1 MQISSNEFCIKEKK
15 EIGKIIDLN
24 QIKEGLEDFDPILDI
39 EEGFEGILKLAG
51 KLDS

>member
-15 EIGKIIDLN
+15 EIGKITDLN
-24 QIKEGLEDFDPILDI
+24 QIKEGLEDLDPISDI

>member
-15 EIGKIIDLN
+15 IGKIIDLN
-24 QIKEGLEDFDPILDI
+24 KIKEVLEDLDPISDI